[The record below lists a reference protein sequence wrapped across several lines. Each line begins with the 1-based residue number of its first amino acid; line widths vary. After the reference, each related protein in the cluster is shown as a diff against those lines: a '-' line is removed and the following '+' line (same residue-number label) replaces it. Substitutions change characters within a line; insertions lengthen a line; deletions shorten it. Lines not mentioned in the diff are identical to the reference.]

1 MSLHPMLTKEFYRGR
16 TDPKLHTKSAA
27 YVDHWKEEV
36 HRCLHGFE
44 HRGTRLNKWH
54 YFLLN
59 FVHMELV
66 DPKTFEAHFALPYFS
81 QEDDRFFKMVE
92 EAEQSQLGVMLLT
105 GRGWGKSYDM
115 AAIMAHTYTFFP
127 QSHNIIS
134 SSYEKPSKDLF
145 KKTDIALQYMP
156 RPLRHNRLTDLADER
171 IESGMRYFEDGTEK
185 KKGFRSILERLT
197 YGDNPGK
204 TRGTR
209 PRKQVFEEIGAW
221 NPSESASLI
230 RCYDESRGSFF
241 RGSIMTGQPFLIGTG
256 GQMKSGATKDAKEM
270 FNNPEAFNLYAI
282 DIDGKKKCIFMPAC
296 KKFTGFYEKKGPV
309 LDKITGEQVGFVV
322 ADGVSD
328 EEGATANLLAR
339 RKKLETSPASYAQE
353 LQEYPLTIDEMFTVT
368 GVNKFNQ
375 HNIAL
380 HRQALEKHKERTG
393 EDLYENGFLH
403 WKKNNHKITGVEWE
417 THPDGP
423 FQRRRGEEPRTD
435 GDGNP
440 YRNLYCAG
448 LDSIDQARD
457 DSMTDNGSKL
467 ALFIKKRY
475 LHAEDTYDVYVL
487 RYVDRPNRVET
498 AFDNVLKALWYYNA
512 RVNVEYSKI
521 SIVPYFRIR
530 KQYWRFTKRPTIA
543 LADMNSD
550 KYTSLIGTQMVTK
563 IIQHMNVLLQMLF
576 ENNVEAIC
584 WDTTLEQA
592 RDYDPD
598 NQTEFDEIVAIG
610 LCEMMDEDMV
620 ELTASA
626 DPPRDTFM
634 QHGFGYYTDAD
645 GFKRYGVLPAT
656 NSNRLELTAPA
667 PHVRWTDAESLAAE
681 YYHQ

>member
-1 MSLHPMLTKEFYRGR
+1 MLTKEFYRGR
-16 TDPKLHTKSAA
+16 TDPKLHPKSAA
-27 YVDHWKEEV
+27 YVEHWKQEV
-36 HRCLHGFE
+36 ERCMHGFE
-44 HRGTRLNKWH
+44 HRGTRLTKWH

-66 DPKTFEAHFALPYFS
+66 DPKTLEAQFALPFFS

-105 GRGWGKSYDM
+105 ARGYGKSYNM
-115 AAIMAHTYTFFP
+115 AAIMAHTYTFYP

-197 YGDNPGK
+197 YGDNAGK

-221 NPSESASLI
+221 NPSEQASLI

-270 FNNPEAFNLYAI
+270 FNNPEAFNLYPI
-282 DIDGKKKCIFMPAC
+282 DMDGKKKCIFIPAY
-296 KKFTGFYEKKGPV
+296 KKYTGFYEKAGPV
-309 LDKITGEQVGFVV
+309 VDQHGVEVGYVP

-328 EEGATANLLAR
+328 EEGAKESMRKR
-339 RKKLETSPASYAQE
+339 RKKLESSPASYAQE
-353 LQEYPLTIDEMFTVT
+353 LQEYPWTIDEMFTVS

-380 HRQALEKHKERTG
+380 QRLALEKHKEKTG
-393 EDLYENGFLH
+393 EHMYESGFLH

-423 FQRRRGEEPRTD
+423 FQRRRGEEPRMD
-435 GDGNP
+435 NNGHP
-440 YRNLYCAG
+440 YRNLYIGG

-475 LHAEDTYDVYVL
+475 LHPEDTFDVYVL

-512 RVNVEYSKI
+512 RVNLEYSKI
-521 SIVPYFRIR
+521 SIVPFFRAR
-530 KQYWRFTKRPTIA
+530 KQYWRFAKRPTVA

-550 KYTSLIGTQMVTK
+550 KYTSLIGTQMVVK
-563 IIQHMNVLLQMLF
+563 IIQHMNVRLQMLF
-576 ENNVEAIC
+576 ENNCESII
-584 WDTTLEQA
+584 WDPTLEQA

-610 LCEMMDEDMV
+610 LCELMDEDMV
-620 ELTASA
+620 DLIASA
-626 DPPRDTFM
+626 EPPRDNFM
-634 QHGFGYYTDAD
+634 AQGFGYFINDD
-645 GFKRYGVLPAT
+645 GFKQYGPLPT
-656 NSNRLELTAPA
+656 SPHNRLELAPAA